1 MHEPGI
7 KNDQNLQTEI
17 IQSDSVW
24 RFLICR
30 RWIPAWCKNN
40 DMIFLNDDV
49 IKPES
54 DKGFVKIKRV
64 WKQSI
69 LYFFFKKRNKKK
81 R

>member
-1 MHEPGI
+1 MTRTF
-7 KNDQNLQTEI
+7 KLKSYRV
-17 IQSDSVW
+17 IQFGGFW
-24 RFLICR
+24 ICR

-69 LYFFFKKRNKKK
+69 LYFFF
-81 R
+81 

>member
-1 MHEPGI
+1 MTRTF
-7 KNDQNLQTEI
+7 KLKSYRV
-17 IQSDSVW
+17 IQFGGFW
-24 RFLICR
+24 ICR

-54 DKGFVKIKRV
+54 DKGFVENQKGMETIHT
-64 WKQSI
+64 
-69 LYFFFKKRNKKK
+69 LFFTFKKRNKK